1 MIPKAWIE
9 QDYILFGFTRGAL
22 ILTIIGFIGYTL
34 LWYKLGEWKA
44 NGTLKHL
51 WWRWFWWTSELR
63 GWRLRRCGRCGGVVR
78 REKKLD
84 YPYYCPRCDENLYNF
99 EVKERRVDR

>member
-1 MIPKAWIE
+1 MIPKTWLQ
-9 QDYILFGFTRGAL
+9 QDYILIGFTRGAFIVL
-22 ILTIIGFIGYTL
+22 ILAILLYTL

-44 NGTLKHL
+44 SGALKRF

-84 YPYYCPRCDENLYNF
+84 YPYYCPRCDENLF
-99 EVKERRVDR
+99 EFETCFRKR